1 MMGTT
6 EYIIA
11 GAVALL
17 LTGYVAWRFYR
28 HQCLLRDRAHLM
40 REAVRNRDFT
50 FRLPLKGLFFG
61 ERAMQKA
68 LNDLSKD
75 INVLTAQK
83 EIESWQKLTRV
94 LTHEI
99 MNATTPI
106 SSISQAYLADPN
118 IKGTPYEEGIQA
130 IQKTSESLSNFVRN
144 FRTITLVQEPDMR
157 EVNLAGLCRSL
168 RSLYPNLTWHTD
180 IAPDTC
186 IRADESMMMQV
197 LTNLTKNAVEA
208 GATDMDI
215 RWNKALY
222 VSNNGAPIP
231 AEVRGEMFV
240 PFFTTKRSGSG
251 IGLSL
256 SRQMTVMQGMKL
268 SLAERPVPS
277 YRTTFVIAP

>member
-1 MMGTT
+1 MGTT

-28 HQCLLRDRAHLM
+28 HQCLLSDRAHLM

-99 MNATTPI
+99 MNAATPI

-168 RSLYPNLTWHTD
+168 RSLYPDLTWHTD

>member
-11 GAVALL
+11 GAVTLL

-99 MNATTPI
+99 MNAATPI

-256 SRQMTVMQGMKL
+256 ARQMTVMQGMKL

>member
-99 MNATTPI
+99 MNAATPI

-180 IAPDTC
+180 IAPETC

>member
-1 MMGTT
+1 MGTT

-40 REAVRNRDFT
+40 REAVRNHDFT

-99 MNATTPI
+99 MNAATPI

-197 LTNLTKNAVEA
+197 LSNLTKNAVEA

>member
-1 MMGTT
+1 MGTT

-99 MNATTPI
+99 MNAATPI

-180 IAPDTC
+180 IAPGTC

-197 LTNLTKNAVEA
+197 LSNLTKNAVEA
-208 GATDMDI
+208 GATNMDI

>member
-1 MMGTT
+1 MGTT

-99 MNATTPI
+99 MNAATPI

-130 IQKTSESLSNFVRN
+130 IQKTSESLSNFVCN

-168 RSLYPNLTWHTD
+168 RSLYPDLTWHTD

>member
-1 MMGTT
+1 MGTT

-99 MNATTPI
+99 MNAATPI

-118 IKGTPYEEGIQA
+118 IKVTPYEEGIQA

-168 RSLYPNLTWHTD
+168 RSLYPDLTWHTD

>member
-83 EIESWQKLTRV
+83 EIESWQKRTRV

-99 MNATTPI
+99 MNAATPI

>member
-1 MMGTT
+1 MGTT

-99 MNATTPI
+99 MNAATPI

-144 FRTITLVQEPDMR
+144 FRTITLVQEPEMR

-197 LTNLTKNAVEA
+197 LSNLTKNAVEA

>member
-99 MNATTPI
+99 MNAATPI

-130 IQKTSESLSNFVRN
+130 IRKTSESLSNFVRN

>member
-1 MMGTT
+1 MGTT

-99 MNATTPI
+99 MNAATPI
-106 SSISQAYLADPN
+106 SSTSQAYLAAPN

-168 RSLYPNLTWHTD
+168 RSLYPDLTWHTD

-231 AEVRGEMFV
+231 AGVRGEMFV

>member
-17 LTGYVAWRFYR
+17 LTGYVVWRFYR

-99 MNATTPI
+99 MNAATPI

>member
-1 MMGTT
+1 MGTT

-28 HQCLLRDRAHLM
+28 HQCLMRDRAHLM

-99 MNATTPI
+99 MNAATPI

-168 RSLYPNLTWHTD
+168 RSLYPDLTWHTD

-186 IRADESMMMQV
+186 IHADESMMMQV
-197 LTNLTKNAVEA
+197 LSNLTKNAVEA

>member
-61 ERAMQKA
+61 ERAMQEA

-99 MNATTPI
+99 MNAATPI

-186 IRADESMMMQV
+186 ICADESMMMQV

>member
-6 EYIIA
+6 EYIIV

-17 LTGYVAWRFYR
+17 LTGYVTWRFYR

-61 ERAMQKA
+61 ERAMQKT

-99 MNATTPI
+99 MNAATPI

-157 EVNLAGLCRSL
+157 EVNLTGLCRSL
-168 RSLYPNLTWHTD
+168 RSLYPDLTWHTD

-197 LTNLTKNAVEA
+197 LSNLTKNAVEA

-268 SLAERPVPS
+268 TLAERPVPS

>member
-99 MNATTPI
+99 MNAATPI

-168 RSLYPNLTWHTD
+168 RSLYPGLTWHTD

>member
-1 MMGTT
+1 MGTT

-99 MNATTPI
+99 MNAATPI

-186 IRADESMMMQV
+186 IHADESMMMQV

>member
-99 MNATTPI
+99 MNAATPI

-130 IQKTSESLSNFVRN
+130 IQKTSESRSNFVRN

-231 AEVRGEMFV
+231 PEVRGEMFV

>member
-1 MMGTT
+1 MGTT

-99 MNATTPI
+99 MNAATPI

-231 AEVRGEMFV
+231 TEVRGEMFV

>member
-11 GAVALL
+11 GAVTLL

-40 REAVRNRDFT
+40 REAVRNHDFT

-99 MNATTPI
+99 MNAATPI
-106 SSISQAYLADPN
+106 SSITQAYLADPN

-157 EVNLAGLCRSL
+157 EVNLADLCRSL
-168 RSLYPNLTWHTD
+168 RSLYPDLTWHTD

-231 AEVRGEMFV
+231 PEVRGEMFV

>member
-1 MMGTT
+1 MGTT

-99 MNATTPI
+99 MNAATPI

-168 RSLYPNLTWHTD
+168 RSLYPDLTWHTD

-222 VSNNGAPIP
+222 VSNNGVPIP

>member
-61 ERAMQKA
+61 ERAMQKE

-99 MNATTPI
+99 MNAATPI

>member
-1 MMGTT
+1 MGTT

-99 MNATTPI
+99 MNAATPI

-168 RSLYPNLTWHTD
+168 RSLYPDLTWHTD
-180 IAPDTC
+180 IAPNTC

>member
-1 MMGTT
+1 MGTT

-99 MNATTPI
+99 MNAATPI

-144 FRTITLVQEPDMR
+144 FRTITLMQEPDMR

-168 RSLYPNLTWHTD
+168 RSLYPDLTWHTD

>member
-1 MMGTT
+1 MGTT

-99 MNATTPI
+99 MNAATPI

-168 RSLYPNLTWHTD
+168 RSLYPDLTWHTD

-186 IRADESMMMQV
+186 IRADESMMMLV

>member
-1 MMGTT
+1 MGTT

-99 MNATTPI
+99 MNAATPI

-186 IRADESMMMQV
+186 IHADESMMMQV
-197 LTNLTKNAVEA
+197 LSNLTKNAVEA

>member
-1 MMGTT
+1 MGTT

-99 MNATTPI
+99 MNAATPI

-144 FRTITLVQEPDMR
+144 FRTITLVQELDMR

-168 RSLYPNLTWHTD
+168 RSLYPDLTWHTD

>member
-99 MNATTPI
+99 MNAATPI

-168 RSLYPNLTWHTD
+168 RSLYPDLTWHTD

-231 AEVRGEMFV
+231 AEVRGEIFV

>member
-1 MMGTT
+1 MGTT

-99 MNATTPI
+99 MNAATPI

-268 SLAERPVPS
+268 SLTERPVPS

>member
-1 MMGTT
+1 MGTT

-68 LNDLSKD
+68 QNDLSKD

-99 MNATTPI
+99 MNAATPI

-168 RSLYPNLTWHTD
+168 RSLYPDLTWHTD

>member
-1 MMGTT
+1 MGTT

-99 MNATTPI
+99 MNAATPI

-157 EVNLAGLCRSL
+157 EVNLAGLCRLL
-168 RSLYPNLTWHTD
+168 RSLYPDLTWHTD

>member
-99 MNATTPI
+99 MNAATPI

-186 IRADESMMMQV
+186 IHADESMMMQV

>member
-1 MMGTT
+1 MGTT

-83 EIESWQKLTRV
+83 EIASWQKLTRV

-99 MNATTPI
+99 MNAATPI

-168 RSLYPNLTWHTD
+168 RSLYPDLTWHTD

>member
-11 GAVALL
+11 GAVTLL

-99 MNATTPI
+99 MNAATPI

>member
-61 ERAMQKA
+61 ERAMQKV

-99 MNATTPI
+99 MNAATPI

>member
-1 MMGTT
+1 MGTT

-99 MNATTPI
+99 MNAATPI

-168 RSLYPNLTWHTD
+168 RSLYPDLTWHTD

-208 GATDMDI
+208 DATDMDI

>member
-1 MMGTT
+1 MGTT

-99 MNATTPI
+99 MNAATPI

-118 IKGTPYEEGIQA
+118 IKDTPYEEGIQA

-157 EVNLAGLCRSL
+157 KVNLAGLCRSL
-168 RSLYPNLTWHTD
+168 RSLYPDLTWHTD

>member
-1 MMGTT
+1 MGTT

-99 MNATTPI
+99 MNAATPI

-157 EVNLAGLCRSL
+157 EVNLAGLCRAL
-168 RSLYPNLTWHTD
+168 RSLYPDLTWHTD